1 MLSRD
6 GVALGAGLGAGDTA
20 RSRTHSRPRGSPVSY
35 GNSDREQSQ
44 EPGSSHRSRVCVCQA
59 SAAKRA
65 QAEYGERGW
74 KEAFPFR
81 KVACEHKPEEG
92 DGSMAM
98 IRGRAVRQRTQQEQA
113 ARRRRTGVTPS

>member
-6 GVALGAGLGAGDTA
+6 SVALGAGLGAGDTA
-20 RSRTHSRPRGSPVSY
+20 RSRTHSHPRGSPVSY

-44 EPGSSHRSRVCVCQA
+44 EPCVCQA

-113 ARRRRTGVTPS
+113 ARRRWTGVTPS